1 MYFIYTG
8 VEMKRQSKYAKWW
21 NWRQLS
27 SSQAC
32 VLLLLVGNWDY
43 VQYSDVSWHTNCC
56 LKMQIYSSPEWQ
68 LFVSNTARP
77 SAEHVS
83 FSAFFSSPSVSQILS
98 LTLSGEQSSLCWPS
112 TRSENRSNHLFIDW
126 NIRGLRGS
134 GRVGATKSGKK
145 TEWLKDKK

>member
-21 NWRQLS
+21 NLRQLS
-27 SSQAC
+27 GSQAC
-32 VLLLLVGNWDY
+32 VCCCGGELGLCAVQRCLLTHQSLFKDANIFI
-43 VQYSDVSWHTNCC
+43 SWVTALRVKHCKTFRWACFFFC
-56 LKMQIYSSPEWQ
+56 L
-68 LFVSNTARP
+68 
-77 SAEHVS
+77 
-83 FSAFFSSPSVSQILS
+83 FFSSPSVSQILS